1 MAVREDTGGTSV
13 LGTAGLKSLLQ
24 SLILRERERLD
35 CVLETAPAIS
45 GRKKIKKQERRG
57 KQRDQAFQAQLSEPS
72 NYSQALDFARK
83 EGNLSSGK
91 AALAS

>member
-45 GRKKIKKQERRG
+45 GEEKNKKTREKR
-57 KQRDQAFQAQLSEPS
+57 QA
-72 NYSQALDFARK
+72 ARP
-83 EGNLSSGK
+83 NVSGTTIR
-91 AALAS
+91 AE

>member
-13 LGTAGLKSLLQ
+13 LGTAGLKFLLQ
-24 SLILRERERLD
+24 SLILRERERTGLCFGD
-35 CVLETAPAIS
+35 STSDLW
-45 GRKKIKKQERRG
+45 GGKKQERRS
-57 KQRDQAFQAQLSEPS
+57 KQRDQALQAQISEPS